1 MLACKSNKG
10 CKGYLPV
17 VVVVGASVVVVVSAI
32 FGKII
37 RLYSTIILV
46 SIYPTRLEP
55 TDPRI

>member
-1 MLACKSNKG
+1 MLACKSYEG

-37 RLYSTIILV
+37 RLYSSIILV

>member
-1 MLACKSNKG
+1 MY